1 MKILAMLFGVGWLA
15 VWMLAGSAAGESESK
30 PVVSRTYKLSMV
42 SSITMTSDQDSRK
55 SEADTV
61 LSFTVARNGQ
71 TESYTCKALFSR
83 VKLDGRE
90 LQYADMAADKYATKD
105 DNGSLTETDLTK
117 ASAELKEMLKD
128 YFATPLATITF
139 DAVGK
144 ESGCTVS
151 EKPNLKPLLQ
161 NGMLANMR
169 LFLSA
174 YDEKAR
180 TWREEKE
187 FGLGKGGFV
196 KGALALTKG
205 EAGKDSK
212 HSGRVDV
219 QMSGV
224 LTADGYKTPNGNTT
238 VRNAKY
244 EIAGM
249 QTWDATLKCW
259 IVGDLGMRVS
269 YDVYEG
275 ENKLFTA
282 NGNMIAKLE
291 LTAPKP

>member
-1 MKILAMLFGVGWLA
+1 MKVPSMLCGAGCLA
-15 VWMLAGSAAGESESK
+15 VWMLAGIAAGESAPK

-61 LSFTVARNGQ
+61 LSFTVERNGQ
-71 TESYTCKALFSR
+71 AEAYTCKALFSR
-83 VKLDGRE
+83 MKLDGRE

-105 DNGSLTETDLTK
+105 DNGSLSETDLTK
-117 ASAELKEMLKD
+117 ASTELKEMLKD
-128 YFATPLATITF
+128 YFSTPLASIAL
-139 DAVGK
+139 DASGK
-144 ESGCTVS
+144 ETGRSVS

-187 FGLGKGGFV
+187 FGMGKGGFA
-196 KGALALTKG
+196 KGALTLTRT
-205 EAGKDSK
+205 EPGKDDK
-212 HSGRVDV
+212 RPGRVTV
-219 QMSGV
+219 QLEG
-224 LTADGYKTPNGNTT
+224 LLAADGYKLSNGNATI
-238 VRNAKY
+238 RNAKY
-244 EIAGM
+244 EVAGS
-249 QTWDATLKCW
+249 QLWDAGLKCW
-259 IVGDLGMRVS
+259 VAGDVGMRVN
-269 YDVYEG
+269 YEVYEG

-282 NGNMIAKLE
+282 SGNVIAKLE
-291 LTAPKP
+291 LTDPKP